1 MTYNEMLSI
10 INFNIQDPW
19 NYDFYFT
26 TLTASSDQE
35 FANLMFSNVVFADS
49 DEDKSFNFFRG
60 RTLTFIY
67 VAKTTSFIEGTSV
80 SLITDVPEES
90 SVEPTPTE

>member
-1 MTYNEMLSI
+1 MTYNEMLST

-26 TLTASSDQE
+26 PISASSDQE
-35 FANLMFSNVVFADS
+35 FANLMFPNAVFA
-49 DEDKSFNFFRG
+49 EDDTEKSFNFFRG
-60 RTLTFIY
+60 RALTFMY
-67 VAKTTSFIEGTSV
+67 VAKTTSFIEGATV